1 MSEQIAIRIPNEMAE
16 SLAELVEQGRFE
28 TKADAVRTALRVL
41 VDAERRRRVGQL
53 IAGGYQRFPQSE
65 DADLASAADAATGHV
80 LHALEAEE
88 DEAGL
93 TW

>member
-1 MSEQIAIRIPNEMAE
+1 MSEQIAIRISDDMAE
-16 SLAELVEQGRFE
+16 SLEELVEHGRFE
-28 TKADAVRTALRVL
+28 TKADAVRTALQAL
-41 VDAERRRRVGQL
+41 VEAERRRRVGEL
-53 IAGGYQRFPQSE
+53 IVAGYERIPQTDDE
-65 DADLASAADAATGHV
+65 GLASATDAADGRL